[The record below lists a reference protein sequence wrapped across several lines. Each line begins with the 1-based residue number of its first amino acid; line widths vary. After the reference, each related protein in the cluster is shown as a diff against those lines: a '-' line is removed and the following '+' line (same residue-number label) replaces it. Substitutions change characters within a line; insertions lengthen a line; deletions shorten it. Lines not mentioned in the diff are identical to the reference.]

1 MINGDKISLIP
12 ATLDD
17 RQKVYEWCFQ
27 SETTKSHSGL
37 PNYPNIP
44 IATYEEFCEED
55 YEEYFFTGAK
65 PKDGRGFLIVSNT
78 EPVGF
83 ISYSCFHLKQAL
95 AEIDIW
101 MNCKANCG
109 KGFGVDA
116 IISLGDFL
124 NKTMDICELI
134 IAPSRKNIRAVKA
147 YKKAGFKPSTKPMSD
162 YLLDKYIPLYGTGDY
177 GIDETVILVKQ
188 LDT

>member
-55 YEEYFFTGAK
+55 YEE
-65 PKDGRGFLIVSNT
+65 
-78 EPVGF
+78 
-83 ISYSCFHLKQAL
+83 
-95 AEIDIW
+95 
-101 MNCKANCG
+101 
-109 KGFGVDA
+109 
-116 IISLGDFL
+116 
-124 NKTMDICELI
+124 
-134 IAPSRKNIRAVKA
+134 
-147 YKKAGFKPSTKPMSD
+147 
-162 YLLDKYIPLYGTGDY
+162 
-177 GIDETVILVKQ
+177 
-188 LDT
+188 